1 MPGRLAKRTERRGE
15 APPCHGFSP
24 FAHQSLVDRFRF
36 SAPLARRQCHAG
48 TCSGSTVRW
57 LRPAARGVAAVTPPS
72 AVARPRG
79 ARASMGLEELKQ
91 RIHNFRMPIRN
102 PRLLLAV
109 KMVYLFTPVVLG
121 YGVMQL
127 VIPDPEEL
135 KKVMAPPSEAAAA
148 LTKHQKDGLRETLE
162 AARARHAQAQDQ
174 K

>member
-1 MPGRLAKRTERRGE
+1 M
-15 APPCHGFSP
+15 
-24 FAHQSLVDRFRF
+24 
-36 SAPLARRQCHAG
+36 
-48 TCSGSTVRW
+48 CSRTVR
-57 LRPAARGVAAVTPPS
+57 LGLPPADFCCQLVTSYAARAVA
-72 AVARPRG
+72 AVARP
-79 ARASMGLEELKQ
+79 RASMGLEELKQ
-91 RIHNFRMPIRN
+91 RIHNFRLPIRN

-148 LTKHQKDGLRETLE
+148 LTKHQKDGLRDTLE

>member
-1 MPGRLAKRTERRGE
+1 MRPREE
-15 APPCHGFSP
+15 IP
-24 FAHQSLVDRFRF
+24 
-36 SAPLARRQCHAG
+36 
-48 TCSGSTVRW
+48 TCPRVTSYQR
-57 LRPAARGVAAVTPPS
+57 AVA

-109 KMVYLFTPVVLG
+109 KIVYLFTPVVLG

-148 LTKHQKDGLRETLE
+148 LTKHQKDGLRDTLE

>member
-1 MPGRLAKRTERRGE
+1 M
-15 APPCHGFSP
+15 S
-24 FAHQSLVDRFRF
+24 
-36 SAPLARRQCHAG
+36 
-48 TCSGSTVRW
+48 RW
-57 LRPAARGVAAVTPPS
+57 HVAAAYCPLVTS
-72 AVARPRG
+72 RCAFGRRRDAAVARPRG

-148 LTKHQKDGLRETLE
+148 LTKHQKDGLRDILE
-162 AARARHAQAQDQ
+162 PARARHAQAQDH

>member
-1 MPGRLAKRTERRGE
+1 M
-15 APPCHGFSP
+15 GFRP
-24 FAHQSLVDRFRF
+24 SLISRWWIVLDLVR
-36 SAPLARRQCHAG
+36 SWHDASVTLARGQRLQL
-48 TCSGSTVRW
+48 TVRW
-57 LRPAARGVAAVTPPS
+57 LRPAARAVAAVTPPS
-72 AVARPRG
+72 HSSTRAG
-79 ARASMGLEELKQ
+79 ASMGLEELKQ
-91 RIHNFRMPIRN
+91 RIHNFRLPIRN

-162 AARARHAQAQDQ
+162 AARARQAQAQDQ